1 MSRRSRMISAG
12 ILALFA
18 AVTARSGAN
27 DAVMPNADDEAHQS
41 YRSQS
46 YGAGGK
52 SYWLFEPA
60 EPTPKKAP
68 VVVFHHGWLAVNPG
82 VYGAW
87 LEHLTRRGF
96 IVIFPRYHTD
106 GLTPPADFLPNA
118 LAAVRDAFDVLET
131 APGHVRPDRSRFAIM
146 GHSAGGNL
154 SAMMAAVAKDTG
166 LPVPKAVIALMP
178 GEVRPLAE
186 PDLGNIPAETLLVVI
201 AGDQDLLVGDT
212 RARQIHAAAT
222 AVPHDR
228 KAFLLFRTDR
238 RGPVPLVADHLAPCA
253 GLDRMDSGEGPFRHF
268 QMSHASVDILDRFG
282 FWRVADLT
290 IDAGFAGETLAEAT
304 DDGAMFR
311 DLGRWSDGRVVTP
324 PLVGNDLARFPRIL
338 SACGAR
344 LLPGKPDE
352 FFRTI
357 LRADEV
363 APAPNDRFLR
373 LTGGRPKADEVQR

>member
-1 MSRRSRMISAG
+1 MSRHSRTFAAA
-12 ILALFA
+12 ILAIFA
-18 AVTARSGAN
+18 SAVH
-27 DAVMPNADDEAHQS
+27 AVDEVAPNVGEDAHQA

-46 YGAGGK
+46 YGSGGT
-52 SYWLFEPA
+52 SYWLFEPD
-60 EPTPKKAP
+60 EPSPSRAP

-87 LEHLTRRGF
+87 LEHLTQRGF
-96 IVIFPRYHTD
+96 IVIFPRYHSD
-106 GLTPPADFLPNA
+106 GLTPPGDFLPNA
-118 LAAVRDAFDVLET
+118 LTAVRDAFDVLET
-131 APGHVRPDRSRFAIM
+131 APGHVRPDRSRFAVM

-154 SAMMAAVAKDTG
+154 SAMMAAVAEDAG

-186 PDLGNIPAETLLVVI
+186 PDLGDIPAKTLLVVV
-201 AGDQDLLVGDT
+201 AGDEDLLVGDT
-212 RARQIHAAAT
+212 RARQIHAEAT
-222 AVPHDR
+222 AVPRDR

-238 RGPVPLVADHLAPCA
+238 HGPVPLVADHLAPCA

-290 IDAGFAGETLAEAT
+290 IDAAFSGQTLAEAT
-304 DDGAMFR
+304 ENGALFR
-311 DLGRWSDGRVVTP
+311 DLGSWSDGRVVMP
-324 PLVGNDLARFPRIL
+324 PLVGNDLARFPRVI

-352 FFRTI
+352 FFRTL
-357 LRADEV
+357 LRADQGEPTV
-363 APAPNDRFLR
+363 DRFMK
-373 LTGGRPKADEVQR
+373 LTGSRPKADEARR

>member
-1 MSRRSRMISAG
+1 MSRHTRKVSAVL
-12 ILALFA
+12 LAVLA
-18 AVTARSGAN
+18 AVANQAVADDLPKPNSG
-27 DAVMPNADDEAHQS
+27 DEAHQA

-46 YGAGGK
+46 YGSGGT
-52 SYWLFEPA
+52 SYWLFEPD
-60 EPTPKKAP
+60 EPSPAKAP

-87 LEHLTRRGF
+87 LEHLTQRGF

-118 LAAVRDAFDVLET
+118 LIAVRDAFDVLET

-154 SAMMAAVAKDTG
+154 SAQMAAVARETG
-166 LPVPKAVIALMP
+166 LPEPKAVISLMP
-178 GEVRPLAE
+178 GEVRPVTE
-186 PDLGNIPAETLLVVI
+186 PDLGDIPAETLLVVV
-201 AGDQDLLVGDT
+201 AGDQDALVGDT
-212 RARQIHAAAT
+212 RARQIHAEAT
-222 AVPHDR
+222 AVPLDR

-238 RGPVPLVADHLAPCA
+238 NGPVALVADHLAPCA
-253 GLDRMDSGEGPFRHF
+253 GLDRMDSGDGPFRHF

-290 IDAGFAGETLAEAT
+290 LDAAFAGLTLAEAT
-304 DDGAMFR
+304 ADGALFR

-324 PLVGNDLARFPRIL
+324 PLVGNDLARFPRVP
-338 SACGAR
+338 SASGAR

-352 FFRTI
+352 FFRTL
-357 LRADEV
+357 LRADEGEP
-363 APAPNDRFLR
+363 PADPPFRISF
-373 LTGGRPKADEVQR
+373 GRPKGDEVER